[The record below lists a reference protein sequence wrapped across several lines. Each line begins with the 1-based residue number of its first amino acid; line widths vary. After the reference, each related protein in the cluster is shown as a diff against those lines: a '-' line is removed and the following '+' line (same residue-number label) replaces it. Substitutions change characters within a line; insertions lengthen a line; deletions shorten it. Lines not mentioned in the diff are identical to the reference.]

1 MASPLNHAPIDVRPS
16 SVRLPDG
23 TDVVVRLQTP
33 FDRGRIAA
41 LFAGVSAEAR
51 FLRFGTGMPPTLP
64 RRFLDRLANVDGEH
78 HVGLVALH
86 DGVVVAATR
95 YLRRSDL
102 PSEAE
107 VAITVTDA
115 FQRRGLGR
123 LLVETLRD
131 DAAAR
136 GIERFTFEVLG
147 ANRAARALLAALGAC
162 GSVLP
167 TRRLDPC

>member
-1 MASPLNHAPIDVRPS
+1 M
-16 SVRLPDG
+16 
-23 TDVVVRLQTP
+23 RLQTP

-136 GIERFTFEVLG
+136 GIERFTSRCS
-147 ANRAARALLAALGAC
+147 APTAPPARCWPPSAPAARCFPRAVSTPAE
-162 GSVLP
+162 
-167 TRRLDPC
+167 